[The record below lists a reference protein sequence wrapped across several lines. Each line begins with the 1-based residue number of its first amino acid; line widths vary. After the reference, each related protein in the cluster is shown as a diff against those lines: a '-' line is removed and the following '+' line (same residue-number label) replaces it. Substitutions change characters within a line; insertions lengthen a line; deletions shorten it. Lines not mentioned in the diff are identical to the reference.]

1 MAAASYNSPRHLMS
15 DTEPF
20 QRAHSAALRFLSHR
34 QRSESEVRT
43 RLQRSFPDPLV
54 DQVIE
59 ALKERHV
66 LDDSEFAR
74 LWTESR
80 DSLKPRSARAVKREL
95 LAKGVE
101 LGLADDAVRGLD
113 DEESAYRA
121 GFKQARR
128 YRDAD
133 FPTFRRRL
141 LGYLQR
147 RGFAQS
153 VCRRTIDRVWD
164 EVGRETEL

>member
-1 MAAASYNSPRHLMS
+1 MAAAGYIRPPRLMS

-20 QRAHSAALRFLSHR
+20 RRAHSAALRFLSHR

-43 RLQRSFPDPLV
+43 RLQRSFPAPLV
-54 DQVIE
+54 GQVIE
-59 ALKERHV
+59 VLRERRV

-74 LWTESR
+74 QWTESR

-95 LAKGVE
+95 SAKGIEQE
-101 LGLADDAVRGLD
+101 LANDAVQGLD
-113 DEESAYRA
+113 DEEAAYRA
-121 GFKQARR
+121 GRKQASKYR
-128 YRDAD
+128 YAD
-133 FPTFRRRL
+133 LPTFRRRL

-164 EVGRETEL
+164 EIGREADP

>member
-1 MAAASYNSPRHLMS
+1 MS

-43 RLQRSFPDPLV
+43 RLQRSFPAPLV

-74 LWTESR
+74 QWTESR
-80 DSLKPRSARAVKREL
+80 DSLKPRSARAVEREL

-101 LGLADDAVRGLD
+101 QGLASDAVRGLD
-113 DEESAYRA
+113 DEENAYRA
-121 GFKQARR
+121 GLARSAR
-128 YRDAD
+128 MDVTDLNA
-133 FPTFRRRL
+133 FRGRL
-141 LGYLQR
+141 WGYLKR
-147 RGFAQS
+147 RGFSDS
-153 VCRRTIDRVWD
+153 VSRKAIDRVW
-164 EVGRETEL
+164 RERDDTP